1 MAESPETTEAG
12 AVRRLIH
19 AGIKNED
26 PLTVSAGVIRASR
39 IATTLKTNITNPAFA
54 KALGLDKLP
63 PVEED

>member
-1 MAESPETTEAG
+1 MPETPETTEAG

-19 AGIKNED
+19 AGVKNED

-39 IATTLKTNITNPAFA
+39 LATKLKTDITNPDIA

>member
-1 MAESPETTEAG
+1 MPEPPETTEAG
-12 AVRRLIH
+12 AVRRLVH

-26 PLTVSAGVIRASR
+26 PLTVAAGVVRASR
-39 IATTLKTNITNPAFA
+39 IAMKLKTDITDPNIA